1 MKKVYILFIFSL
13 ASFTSFGQACNSPEE
28 PTALNLTATANIIS
42 GTFTS
47 SPDGTKY
54 LVLRNTTNTST
65 PVPVNGTVYSAGQT
79 IGTATVVSYAAPNSF
94 TATGLSSSTHYYL
107 YIYSAVDGCTGA
119 PFYSGPDLEGNIFTT
134 NNPNGIPA
142 GYYNSAAGLTCG
154 NLKTALSN
162 IITAGQTTLTYSL
175 LDNTQIPN
183 ADTIRSDDGAR
194 SIIWDIYSNNVAGPE
209 PFEFNSSQAPV
220 GGFCGGTTPSTPGV
234 CWNKEHTFP
243 QSWFGSSASPT
254 TVADLFIV
262 RPTDATINS
271 KRANYPYSIV
281 GGSTT
286 YKFPTTT
293 STYPGVP
300 ILDKLGPSTASGV
313 NAAVAFEP
321 SDGIKGDIA
330 RGYFYILTRY
340 QNNLSSWTTTYS
352 GSGITTVVDGTTGGG
367 LYPSFQLP
375 YLTMMYNWHVADP
388 VDARESNFNDL
399 VYSQQNNRNPY
410 IDHPEYVA
418 QVFQCTGAVPVTLLD
433 FTAQKN
439 SSYVLLKWYATFEAS
454 FRQYDV
460 ERSTDGISFNKIGEV
475 AGQNLAN
482 YFFTDNNLPKNAL
495 VYYRLKMVDLDG
507 RSRYSKV
514 ISIRLNNDPSDAV
527 VYPNPTAGALHIKLY
542 EPLQANSSLE
552 IADITGRIV
561 KKQSVNANDL
571 NINIDIQNL
580 SAGRYFIKIINN
592 RQVIN
597 RSFVVIK

>member
-13 ASFTSFGQACNSPEE
+13 VSFLSFGQVCNLPEE
-28 PTALNLTATANIIS
+28 PTGLNLTATSSSVS
-42 GTFTS
+42 GTFTN
-47 SPDGTKY
+47 SPDATKY
-54 LVLRNTTNTST
+54 IVLRRITYN
-65 PVPVNGTVYSAGQT
+65 PVPVPTNGTVYTAGQT
-79 IGTATVVSYAAPNSF
+79 IGSATVVYYGAANSF
-94 TATGLSSSTHYYL
+94 TATGLTPGTLYYF
-107 YIYSAVDGCTGA
+107 YVYSAVDGCTGA
-119 PFYSGPDLEGNIFTT
+119 PYYSTADLEGNKATT
-134 NNPNGIPA
+134 NNIPA
-142 GYYNSAAGLTCG
+142 GYYNAAAGLTCA
-154 NLKTALSN
+154 NLKTALST
-162 IITAGQTTLTYSL
+162 IITAGQTTLSYSS
-175 LDNTQIPN
+175 LDNTQIPV
-183 ADTIRSDDGAR
+183 ADTTRSDDGLR
-194 SIIWDIYSNNVAGPE
+194 SIIWDIYSNNATGPE

-243 QSWFGSSASPT
+243 QSWFGSTSPA
-254 TVADLFIV
+254 VADLFIV
-262 RPTDATINS
+262 RPTDETING

-300 ILDKLGPSTASGV
+300 ILDKLGPSTATGV
-313 NAAVAFEP
+313 TASVAFEP
-321 SDGIKGDIA
+321 SDAVKGDLA
-330 RGYFYILTRY
+330 RSYFYILTRY
-340 QNNLSSWTTTYS
+340 QSNLSTWSTAYS
-352 GSGITTVVDGTTGGG
+352 GSGVNTVIDGTTGGG

-375 YLTMMYNWHVADP
+375 YLTMMYNWHVLDP

-482 YFFTDNNLPKNAL
+482 YFFSDNNLPKNAL
-495 VYYRLKMVDLDG
+495 LYYRLKMVDLDG
-507 RSRYSKV
+507 RSRYSKIV
-514 ISIRLNNDPSDAV
+514 SVRLNNDLSGAL
-527 VYPNPTAGALHIKLY
+527 VYPNPTAGALHIKLN
-542 EPLQANSSLE
+542 EALQATSSLL
-552 IADITGRIV
+552 ITDITGRVV
-561 KKQSVNANDL
+561 KQLQVNMNQS
-571 NINIDIQNL
+571 NINMDIQNL

-592 RQVIN
+592 KQVIN
-597 RSFVVIK
+597 QSFVVIK